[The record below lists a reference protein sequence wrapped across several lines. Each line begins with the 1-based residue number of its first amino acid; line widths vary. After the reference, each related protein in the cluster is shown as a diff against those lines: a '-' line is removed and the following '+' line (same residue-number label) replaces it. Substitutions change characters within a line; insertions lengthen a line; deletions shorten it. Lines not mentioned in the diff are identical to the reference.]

1 MDLGVLIMVQCQAC
15 FGEYAPITADGTRY
29 FHVCPPAIVVTVRQG
44 DGSTVRAPLA
54 DFAGVSLVRSDAER
68 DDAIAAGVKAEA
80 VAVVTRREDLDRVDR
95 RDERIAA
102 HGGLKGEIAI
112 IVREGA
118 GALDLASGRPVVD
131 RIVDD
136 L

>member
-15 FGEYAPITADGTRY
+15 FGEYAPITADWTRY

-95 RDERIAA
+95 RDERMHVRHHSPPNNQLSETAA
-102 HGGLKGEIAI
+102 CS
-112 IVREGA
+112 RP
-118 GALDLASGRPVVD
+118 ASRAEAAWAS
-131 RIVDD
+131 RS
-136 L
+136 LR